1 MIVDTVIL
9 VLCGLVLVLS
19 LTTPYMN
26 ALFRRPQTDDDD
38 SLLSSPPPVT
48 IIITSHGNASQ
59 LDEHLPVFLTQD
71 YEPGYEVIIV
81 GERNDHQTEDILKRY
96 SGHPHLYSTFIP
108 ETSRYMS
115 RKKLAITLGMK
126 AARNEW
132 VIITDPTCKPNSTQW
147 LSTLSAYFTENTDMV
162 LGYTNYESTAPDFY
176 RFEHLYTALY
186 IFREAQ
192 HRDAYRTN
200 CYHLAMRK
208 SVFLNGN
215 GFQGNLKYTISEY
228 DYLVNKFADLRTR
241 ICLRQDSWLTEDT
254 PTVKQ
259 WENKHIFLRETIN
272 HLRHTRRHYLL
283 FHLDQ
288 WALYVNYAAIVCT
301 ATLGIWRQQWI
312 ACAMAVIALGLTFSI
327 RMMIAKRTFEEY
339 GQPIAAW
346 KVIPYEISMI
356 WRNMRNRIR
365 YENADKYDFISHKV

>member
-1 MIVDTVIL
+1 MIVDTVMLVICGVTL
-9 VLCGLVLVLS
+9 VLA
-19 LTTPYMN
+19 LTTPYLN
-26 ALFRRPQTDDDD
+26 AFFRRPKTDTDDA
-38 SLLSSPPPVT
+38 LLSSLPPVT
-48 IIITSHGNASQ
+48 IIITSHGNARQ
-59 LDEHLPVFLTQD
+59 LDEHLPLFLTQE

-126 AARNEW
+126 AAKNEW
-132 VIITDPTCKPNSTQW
+132 VVITDPTCKPNTTHW
-147 LSTLSAYFTENTDMV
+147 LSTLSAHFTDDTDMV
-162 LGYTNYESTAPDFY
+162 LGYTNYDTSAPDYY

-192 HRDAYRTN
+192 QHTAYRTN
-200 CYHLAMRK
+200 CYHLAIRK
-208 SVFLNGN
+208 KVFLDGN

-228 DYLVNKFADLRTR
+228 DYLVNKFADGHTR
-241 ICLRQDSWLTEDT
+241 LCLHEDGWMTEDT

-283 FHLDQ
+283 YHIDQ
-288 WALYVNYAAIVCT
+288 WALYLNYAAIGC
-301 ATLGIWRQQWI
+301 ATVFGIVRHQWM
-312 ACAMAVIALGLTFSI
+312 ACAVAFVALCITVCL
-327 RMMIAKRTFEEY
+327 RMMIAKRALEEY

-346 KVIPYEISMI
+346 KTIPYEMSMI
-356 WRNMRNRIR
+356 WRNIRNRIR